1 MCGHF
6 HGWRKC
12 VLGLIALAVF
22 ALWPAAAR
30 AEDLYFRND
39 TGAAII
45 VQGSCLIRGKLV
57 NDRPNL
63 LQPGDK
69 ARISLPGNRFITIS
83 EARAPNRVLLNK
95 APVAAA
101 MDDQYFLITPDPRA
115 KVKVDRT
122 TAKEFAGKK

>member
-6 HGWRKC
+6 HGWRMC
-12 VLGLIALAVF
+12 VSGLIALAVF
-22 ALWPAAAR
+22 AAWPAAAP

-39 TGAAII
+39 TGAPII
-45 VQGSCLIRGKLV
+45 IQGSCLIRGKLV
-57 NDRPNL
+57 SDRPNL
-63 LQPGDK
+63 LQAGDK
-69 ARISLPGNRFITIS
+69 ARIALPGNRFITIS

-95 APVAAA
+95 AAVAAA
-101 MDDQYFLITPDPRA
+101 MNDQYFLINADPRT

>member
-1 MCGHF
+1 MPGHF
-6 HGWRKC
+6 HGRRSC

-22 ALWPAAAR
+22 VAWPAAAP

-39 TGAAII
+39 TGAPVII
-45 VQGSCLIRGKLV
+45 QGSCLVRGKLV

-69 ARISLPGNRFITIS
+69 ARVALRGSRFITIS

-101 MDDQYFLITPDPRA
+101 MDDQYFLINADPRT